1 MVRRYTHLISNYNLK
16 EYSYTIREAIEHIN
30 FNLQSNLSLSTISI
44 SIGKNASFLSR
55 KKKKE
60 TGKTV
65 TKYIQEKRIEEAIR
79 MIANTD
85 MTIQEIS
92 HSVGIDDLSWFS
104 KLFKSITGVS
114 PTKYRAN
121 MYKNNLN

>member
-1 MVRRYTHLISNYNLK
+1 MLLFYLVN
-16 EYSYTIREAIEHIN
+16 
-30 FNLQSNLSLSTISI
+30 
-44 SIGKNASFLSR
+44 
-55 KKKKE
+55 KKE
-60 TGKTV
+60 NGKTI

-121 MYKNNLN
+121 MYKNDLN

>member
-1 MVRRYTHLISNYNLK
+1 
-16 EYSYTIREAIEHIN
+16 
-30 FNLQSNLSLSTISI
+30 
-44 SIGKNASFLSR
+44 
-55 KKKKE
+55 
-60 TGKTV
+60 
-65 TKYIQEKRIEEAIR
+65 

-104 KLFKSITGVS
+104 KLFKSIVGVS

-121 MYKNNLN
+121 MYKNDLN

>member
-1 MVRRYTHLISNYNLK
+1 MLLFYLVTL
-16 EYSYTIREAIEHIN
+16 
-30 FNLQSNLSLSTISI
+30 
-44 SIGKNASFLSR
+44 
-55 KKKKE
+55 KKE
-60 TGKTV
+60 TIKTL

-79 MIANTD
+79 MITNTD

-121 MYKNNLN
+121 MYKNDLN

>member
-1 MVRRYTHLISNYNLK
+1 MLLFYLVN
-16 EYSYTIREAIEHIN
+16 
-30 FNLQSNLSLSTISI
+30 
-44 SIGKNASFLSR
+44 
-55 KKKKE
+55 KKE
-60 TGKTV
+60 NGKTL

-121 MYKNNLN
+121 MYKNDLN

>member
-1 MVRRYTHLISNYNLK
+1 MLLFYLVN
-16 EYSYTIREAIEHIN
+16 
-30 FNLQSNLSLSTISI
+30 
-44 SIGKNASFLSR
+44 
-55 KKKKE
+55 KKE
-60 TGKTV
+60 NGKTL

-121 MYKNNLN
+121 MYKIDLN